1 MEKAKIFKF
10 KCPKCGCETLLGC
23 EAIFTEH
30 YVQAALYPG
39 ELCLSPEWLEPTHN
53 TYEVYDQDPFFI
65 CKKCRRSWN
74 SMTEMEDDNCFPDFK
89 LDEFDE

>member
-10 KCPKCGCETLLGC
+10 KCPNCGCETLLGC
-23 EAIFTEH
+23 EAVVMEH
-30 YVQAALYPG
+30 YVQAVLYPG
-39 ELCLSPEWLEPTHN
+39 ELDLSPEWLAPTHN
-53 TYEVYDQDPFFI
+53 VYAADDPYPFFMCSK
-65 CKKCRRSWN
+65 CKSSWS